1 MPDALGLRSLT
12 LLLPRTAG
20 HLRSGQLP
28 VLAVA
33 VRDGCAAQTV
43 AAAQPEPASP
53 AEPVASAAAQPV
65 ASPASAASS
74 PASHYP

>member
-1 MPDALGLRSLT
+1 
-12 LLLPRTAG
+12 
-20 HLRSGQLP
+20 

-53 AEPVASAAAQPV
+53 AEPVASPAAQPV